1 MYKLIVMSAAY
12 RQSSRTA
19 SEDLEK
25 DPKNLLISRGPRYR
39 MDAEILRDIALQSS
53 GLLVEKIGGPSV
65 KPYQPSNV
73 WESVSD
79 PESDTLYYKQDHG
92 DDLYRR
98 SLYTIWKRVAFPPD
112 MDAFDAPPRDSACTR
127 RQRTNTPLQALVT
140 LNDPQWVE
148 AARVLAE
155 RLMKEGG
162 PQPSQKIRYLSEIL
176 LAHDPSPQME
186 RVLQSSFEQTRR
198 HYAQDPNAARD
209 LITVGEKPHNS
220 AVAAPDLAAW
230 TIVASQALNLDETLN
245 K

>member
-1 MYKLIVMSAAY
+1 MVMSAAY
-12 RQSSRTA
+12 RQSSRA
-19 SEDLEK
+19 NAEDMAK
-25 DPKNLLISRGPRYR
+25 DPRNLLLARGPRFR
-39 MDAEILRDIALQSS
+39 MDAEILRDIALESS

-65 KPYQPSNV
+65 RPYQPGNV

-79 PESDTLYYKQDHG
+79 PESDTLFYKQDQG

-148 AARVLAE
+148 AARALAE
-155 RLMKEGG
+155 RLMKESG

-176 LAHDPSPQME
+176 LAHDPSPLME
-186 RVLQSSFEQTRR
+186 RVLQNSFEQMRR
-198 HYAQDPNAARD
+198 HYAQDPIAARD
-209 LITVGEKPHNS
+209 LIAVGEKRRDTAVS
-220 AVAAPDLAAW
+220 APELAAW